1 MAEETNQQ
9 SGAQPSSGTFDD
21 FIAAQPDDVKTLYTT
36 HTAGLKSALDS
47 ERGARK
53 DLEKQL
59 RDLAKQAEAG
69 STAQKQLTEQADRL
83 QALEKQTS
91 FFDRAHS
98 AGVRNLKL
106 AYLAA
111 QQAGLID
118 DKGEADFTKLRTVYP
133 ELFFQA
139 PTANAGNGTSETR
152 TANNINDA
160 IRRAAGRQ

>member
-1 MAEETNQQ
+1 MSEFLIYQTEGGKTQISVVLENETLWL
-9 SGAQPSSGTFDD
+9 S
-21 FIAAQPDDVKTLYTT
+21 
-36 HTAGLKSALDS
+36 
-47 ERGARK
+47 
-53 DLEKQL
+53 
-59 RDLAKQAEAG
+59 
-69 STAQKQLTEQADRL
+69 QKQLTEQADRL